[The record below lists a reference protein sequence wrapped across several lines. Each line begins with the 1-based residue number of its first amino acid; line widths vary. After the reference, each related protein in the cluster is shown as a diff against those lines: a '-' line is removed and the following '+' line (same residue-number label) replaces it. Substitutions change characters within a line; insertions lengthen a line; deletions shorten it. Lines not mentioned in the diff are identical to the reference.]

1 MQRYMLASLP
11 SSMEA
16 RYNRHVYHRNII
28 PCTTAVYVTMTLLY
42 HTVSLTLSIHSKIS
56 VSLSG
61 GLSDLHSLRLA
72 QAVYPRRQGDGAE
85 WSSLVSQ

>member
-1 MQRYMLASLP
+1 MQHYMLASLP
-11 SSMEA
+11 SSMEQ
-16 RYNRHVYHRNII
+16 
-28 PCTTAVYVTMTLLY
+28 TVTMTLLY